1 MDGNAMRENV
11 CVWVNSL
18 IVDRSVRRSTRLGT
32 AIRTVERRRAR
43 ETRTRRRARA
53 MALGLACSVRFRNCG
68 VRVRVRARDGT
79 RERRATT
86 TTRAVSAATTR
97 EEEVRAP
104 VRAVEGVER
113 DVDEREDDDADD
125 AVERIELAYEIVV
138 PSYEGGAREAWSRVS
153 PLLAPRNESECRA
166 CERAMTDILR
176 CDVVHE
182 EEDDENDRVVVVRQ
196 TSKWRHNALIGGK
209 SVTKTRCTSD
219 DDEMSMTFEVDA
231 NRDAASLRE
240 YVGSTEIVRPVDATS
255 KDLIVRMRGEAK
267 IDRPTSFASR
277 LIRDVTVNAMRS
289 QMRSSLADIR
299 AFLSPSS
306 S

>member
-1 MDGNAMRENV
+1 MRSTV
-11 CVWVNSL
+11 YVWVNSV
-18 IVDRSVRRSTRLGT
+18 IVDPSVRRSTRAPRDG
-32 AIRTVERRRAR
+32 EPNRRPK
-43 ETRTRRRARA
+43 EPGDTRRRARA

-68 VRVRVRARDGT
+68 VRVRVRARDG
-79 RERRATT
+79 RGRRAT
-86 TTRAVSAATTR
+86 TTRAVSAPPTR
-97 EEEVRAP
+97 EDARAP
-104 VRAVEGVER
+104 VRAVE
-113 DVDEREDDDADD
+113 VDERDDDERAGDD
-125 AVERIELAYEIVV
+125 GVDRIELAYEIVV

-176 CDVVHE
+176 CDVVD
-182 EEDDENDRVVVVRQ
+182 EDADANDRVVVVRQ

-209 SVTKTRCTSD
+209 SVTTTRCTSD

-240 YVGSTEIVRPVDATS
+240 YVGSTEIVRPVDAMS
-255 KDLIVRMRGEAK
+255 KDLIVRMRGEAT

>member
-1 MDGNAMRENV
+1 
-11 CVWVNSL
+11 
-18 IVDRSVRRSTRLGT
+18 
-32 AIRTVERRRAR
+32 
-43 ETRTRRRARA
+43 

-68 VRVRVRARDGT
+68 VRVRVRARDG

-86 TTRAVSAATTR
+86 TTRAVSAAPTTPW
-97 EEEVRAP
+97 EASRAP
-104 VRAVEGVER
+104 VRAVEGV
-113 DVDEREDDDADD
+113 DDDDDETADDDKEDD
-125 AVERIELAYEIVV
+125 AVERIELAYEVVV
-138 PSYEGGAREAWSRVS
+138 PRYEGGAREAWSRVS

-176 CDVVHE
+176 CDVVDDDADDD
-182 EEDDENDRVVVVRQ
+182 EDDRNVVVVRQ

-209 SVTKTRCTSD
+209 SVTTTRCTSD

-240 YVGSTEIVRPVDATS
+240 YVGSTKIVRPIDATS